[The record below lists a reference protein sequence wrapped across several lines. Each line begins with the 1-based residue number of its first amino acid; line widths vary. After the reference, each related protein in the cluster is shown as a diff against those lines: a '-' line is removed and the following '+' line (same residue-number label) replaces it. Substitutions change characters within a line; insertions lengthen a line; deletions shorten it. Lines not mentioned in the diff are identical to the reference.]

1 MSMVPHGGDL
11 AAAEA
16 RWGRPAEGWLDLST
30 GINPTPYPIP
40 AIDPAAWHR
49 LPQHDRLRQLL
60 ETARACYSAPADAS
74 IVAAPGTQILIQLLP
89 RLRPGA
95 RVAILGP
102 TYGEHAACWAA
113 EGAAVATV
121 GSLKEAAAAEVV
133 VLVNPNNPDGRIVGS
148 ESLLALADDLA
159 ARGGLLVV
167 DEAFAEVTPGASVA
181 AEAGRPG
188 LLILRSFGKFF
199 GLAGIRLGFALGA
212 PGEIDRLARWLGP
225 WAVPGPA
232 IEIGIA
238 ALSDQGWQNETR
250 ACLLAAAKR
259 LTDLLTAYG
268 FADRGGTDLFR
279 LVEHP
284 QAARVW
290 DRLGRA
296 GILVRPFPDRP
307 TLLRF
312 GLPGDG
318 FARLAAA
325 LGYGFAASGRGQAFR
340 AQLPT

>member
-30 GINPTPYPIP
+30 GINPVPYPVPPIG
-40 AIDPAAWHR
+40 PAAWHR
-49 LPQHDRLRQLL
+49 LPQHDRLQALL
-60 ETARACYSAPADAS
+60 KTARACYGTPADAPV
-74 IVAAPGTQILIQLLP
+74 VAAPGTQILIQLLP

-113 EGAAVATV
+113 EGATVATV
-121 GSLKEAAAAEVV
+121 GLLEQAAEADVV
-133 VLVNPNNPDGRIVGS
+133 VLVNPNNPDGCVVGAGR
-148 ESLLALADDLA
+148 LPALADRLA

-167 DEAFAEVTPGASVA
+167 DEAFAEVKPWASVA
-181 AEAGRPG
+181 SEAGRPG

-199 GLAGIRLGFALGA
+199 GLAGIRLGFAIGA
-212 PGEIDRLARWLGP
+212 ATEIERLARWLGP

-232 IEIGIA
+232 IETGIA
-238 ALSDQGWQNETR
+238 ALSDQDWQDQARTR
-250 ACLLAAAKR
+250 LSDDAARLTALLLAH
-259 LTDLLTAYG
+259 G
-268 FADRGGTDLFR
+268 FTDRGGTDLFR

-284 QAARVW
+284 EAARIW

-307 TLLRF
+307 RLLRF
-312 GLPGDG
+312 GLPGDDAG

-325 LGYGFAASGRGQAFR
+325 LG
-340 AQLPT
+340 

>member
-16 RWGRPAEGWLDLST
+16 RWGRPAKGWLDLST
-30 GINPTPYPIP
+30 GINPMPYPVP
-40 AIDPAAWHR
+40 AIDPTAWQR
-49 LPQHDRLRQLL
+49 LPQHDRLRALL
-60 ETARACYSAPADAS
+60 ETARACYAAPADAP

-113 EGAAVATV
+113 ESATVANV
-121 GSLKEAAAAEVV
+121 GSLDEAAAAEVV
-133 VLVNPNNPDGRIVGS
+133 VLVNPNNPDGRIIGS
-148 ESLLALADDLA
+148 ERLLALASDLA
-159 ARGGLLVV
+159 ARAGLLVV
-167 DEAFAEVTPGASVA
+167 DEAFAEVTPRGSVA
-181 AEAGRPG
+181 SEAGRPG

-212 PGEIDRLARWLGP
+212 AAEIDRLARLLGP

-238 ALSDQGWQNETR
+238 ALSDQGWQDEMR
-250 ACLLAAAKR
+250 ARLSAAADR
-259 LTDLLTAYG
+259 LTDLLTAHG

-284 QAARVW
+284 EAARVW

-307 TLLRF
+307 ALLRF
-312 GLPGDG
+312 GLPGNDG
-318 FARLAAA
+318 DFVRLAAA
-325 LGYGFAASGRGQAFR
+325 LSVE
-340 AQLPT
+340 P

>member
-16 RWGRPAEGWLDLST
+16 RWGRSAQGWLDLST
-30 GINPTPYPIP
+30 GINPMPYPVP

-49 LPQHDRLRQLL
+49 LPQHDRLHELL
-60 ETARACYSAPADAS
+60 ETARSCYGAPADTP

-102 TYGEHAACWAA
+102 TYGEHAACWSA
-113 EGAAVATV
+113 EGATVTVV
-121 GSLKEAAAAEVV
+121 GSLGEAAAAEVV

-148 ESLLALADDLA
+148 ERLLALANELE

-167 DEAFAEVTPGASVA
+167 DEAFAEVTPRASIA
-181 AEAGRPG
+181 PEAGRPG
-188 LLILRSFGKFF
+188 LVILRSFGKFF

-212 PGEIDRLARWLGP
+212 AAEVERLTQLLGP

-238 ALSDQGWQNETR
+238 ALSDRGWQDETR
-250 ACLLAAAKR
+250 AHLLAAAKR
-259 LTDLLTAYG
+259 LTDLLTAHG
-268 FADRGGTDLFR
+268 FADCGGTDLFR

-284 QAARVW
+284 EAARLW

-312 GLPGDG
+312 GLPGDEDG

-325 LGYGFAASGRGQAFR
+325 LG
-340 AQLPT
+340 

>member
-16 RWGRPAEGWLDLST
+16 RWGRPAKGWLDLST
-30 GINPTPYPIP
+30 GINPVPYPVP
-40 AIDPAAWHR
+40 PIDPAAWQR
-49 LPQHDRLRQLL
+49 LPQHDRLRALL
-60 ETARACYSAPADAS
+60 QTARSCYAAPADAP

-113 EGAAVATV
+113 EGARVTIV
-121 GSLKEAAAAEVV
+121 GSLEEAAAAEVV
-133 VLVNPNNPDGRIVGS
+133 VLVNPNNPDGRIVRV
-148 ESLLALADDLA
+148 ERLLASAGDLA

-167 DEAFAEVTPGASVA
+167 DEAFAEVTPEVSIA

-212 PGEIDRLARWLGP
+212 AAEVERLARWLGP

-238 ALSDQGWQNETR
+238 ALSNRGWQNETR
-250 ACLLAAAKR
+250 ARLAADAERLTALLLAH
-259 LTDLLTAYG
+259 G
-268 FADRGGTDLFR
+268 FAYRGGTALFR

-284 QAARVW
+284 EAARVW

-307 TLLRF
+307 ALLRF
-312 GLPGDG
+312 GLPADEAG

-325 LGYGFAASGRGQAFR
+325 LG
-340 AQLPT
+340 

>member
-60 ETARACYSAPADAS
+60 ETARSCYSAPADAS

-121 GSLKEAAAAEVV
+121 GSLEEAATAEVV
-133 VLVNPNNPDGRIVGS
+133 VLVNPNNPDGRVVDS
-148 ESLLALADDLA
+148 ERLLALANDLA

-167 DEAFAEVTPGASVA
+167 DEAFAEVAPRASVA

-212 PGEIDRLARWLGP
+212 AAEIDRLGRWLGP

-232 IEIGIA
+232 VEIGVA
-238 ALSDQGWQNETR
+238 ALSDRGWQDDTR
-250 ACLLAAAKR
+250 AHLSAAAARLNNLLAGH
-259 LTDLLTAYG
+259 G

-284 QAARVW
+284 EAARLW
-290 DRLGRA
+290 DCLGRA

-312 GLPGDG
+312 GLPGDEAG

-325 LGYGFAASGRGQAFR
+325 LG
-340 AQLPT
+340 